1 MTNNRK
7 KKVVLIVQ
15 ARTNSTRLKSK
26 ILKEVFGRPILSLL
40 IERLKSCKKVNQ
52 IIIAT
57 TINKTDDIIV
67 EVAKQN
73 GVAFFRG
80 SEADLLDR
88 HYKAGIQFNADI
100 IVKVPSDCPLADPSI
115 IDKAIQ
121 YYMDNETKFDYISNY
136 HPPTFPDGLDVEV
149 IPMETLKNAWTNAK
163 KDYEREHLTPYIWEQ
178 PEKFRIGNITNNENL
193 FMKERWTLDYQEDYI
208 FIKTVFEH
216 LYNEGNIFH
225 MNDVLDLLQ
234 RSPEIRKINHKY
246 AGVNWYRNEGEKLKT
261 VPRYSYKNENN
272 NLKLDNSIKLLN
284 KSKELIP
291 CATQTLSKGYTQWSV
306 GACPLFIESAK
317 GCEVTDVDGNVYID
331 YAMGL
336 GPFILG
342 YSDPDVNK
350 AVSEQLEK
358 GTMFTLPHP
367 LETQAAELIIENVPC
382 AEMVRFGKNGSD
394 VTSAA
399 VRVARAYTGKEKII
413 ICGYHGWQDWYIIST
428 ERNKGIP
435 KCLKD
440 LVIPLEYN
448 NIEMLKN
455 IIIEHKEEIAGLIM
469 EPVCAVPPENNFLEE
484 VRRITTENNIVLI
497 FDEMFTGFRWS
508 MGGAQEYFNVI
519 PDLACFGKA
528 IANGFPV
535 SCIAGK
541 KEIMKTFE
549 DVFFSFT
556 YGGET
561 LSLAAIVAT
570 INKLKTCKVHEHI
583 EKLGSYLLTE
593 TTRLI
598 NKHGIERYISIIGY
612 PFKSVINFN
621 GTKDIDPLE
630 LKTLFQQECAK
641 RGILFIGYHE
651 VSYSHTKEH
660 IDFTL
665 EAYDEIMDIL
675 KDAINN
681 NNVKNLLE
689 GTVVTQIFKNV
700 GDRSIR

>member
-1 MTNNRK
+1 MNDIK

-15 ARTNSTRLKSK
+15 ARTGSTRLKSK

-40 IERLKSCKKVNQ
+40 IERLKFCKKVDQ
-52 IIIAT
+52 IVIAT
-57 TINKTDDIIV
+57 TINKADDIIV

-80 SEADLLDR
+80 SEGDLLDR

-100 IVKVPSDCPLADPSI
+100 IIKVPSDCPLADPSI

-121 YYMDNETKFDYISNY
+121 YYLDNETKFDYVSNY

-149 IPMETLKNAWTNAK
+149 IPIEILKNAWMNAE

-193 FMKERWTLDYQEDYI
+193 FIKERWTLDYQEDYT

-216 LYNEGNIFH
+216 LYKEGTVFH
-225 MNDVLDLLQ
+225 MSDALDLLQ
-234 RSPEIRKINHKY
+234 KYPEIRKINHKY
-246 AGVNWYRNEGEKLKT
+246 AGVNWYRNEGNKLKT
-261 VPRYSYKNENN
+261 VPRYSYKKDNT
-272 NLKLDNSIKLLN
+272 NLKFDNSIKLLN
-284 KSKELIP
+284 KSKKIIP

-367 LETQAAELIIENVPC
+367 LEIKAAELIIENVPC

-399 VRVARAYTGKEKII
+399 VKVARAYTNKEKII
-413 ICGYHGWQDWYIIST
+413 ICGYHGWQDWYIVST

-435 KCLKD
+435 KCMGD

-448 NIEMLKN
+448 NIEMLEN
-455 IIIEHKEEIAGLIM
+455 IIIEHKEKIAGLIM

-508 MGGAQEYFNVI
+508 IGGAQEYFNVI

-541 KEIMKTFE
+541 KEIMSAFE
-549 DVFFSFT
+549 EVFFSFT

-570 INKLKTCKVHEHI
+570 INKLKTYKVHEHV
-583 EKLGSYLLTE
+583 EKLGNYLIEE
-593 TTRLI
+593 TSKLI
-598 NKHGIERYISIIGY
+598 NKHGIESYISIIGY

-621 GTKDIDPLE
+621 GNKYINPFE

-665 EAYDEIMDIL
+665 EAYDEIMGIL

-681 NNVKNLLE
+681 NNVKSLLK
-689 GTVVTQIFKNV
+689 GAIVTQIFKNV
-700 GDRSIR
+700 GDRSMR